1 MALGN
6 IMDIDDRTVLV
17 IGQELDVEKGQPDV
31 GNALLH
37 RVDDT
42 LFLVDTGVTTSF
54 REALTEA
61 IDRVGPWHKL
71 VLLTTHGHVDHVGNN
86 DLPDEWA
93 ADRGITVEHY
103 LPARDLPQML
113 EPTRYWE
120 ATFDRVVGVAPL
132 PAPPS
137 LVADTV
143 VSMFQPLRPFGRTTR
158 SYESLPLER
167 FSIGSQRCSGWSF
180 ADGAVRIIRSQGHC
194 SGHVVVYFRD
204 AALLHLGDEDN
215 GACGVM
221 QDADQLKLQTALA
234 TAAALVEDGSVQ
246 QLTDGHSFQVFDKDD
261 AASHLETL
269 LEQSTALQQMALDTV
284 DGQETVHPK
293 DFLVGYTA
301 GMNSL
306 DVGGAN
312 PNPMFTAMM
321 ALNHLAEIGLAPRA
335 RHSDSDWQRTD
346 FVTPKVPAARPHGL
360 ALIPAAADMVAW
372 KLRKLDR

>member
-1 MALGN
+1 MALGD
-6 IMDIDDRTVLV
+6 IIEIDDRTLLV
-17 IGQELDVEKGQPDV
+17 IGQELDMAKGQPDV

-42 LFLVDTGVTTSF
+42 LFLVDTGVTTPF
-54 REALTEA
+54 RKALTEA

-103 LPARDLPQML
+103 VPARDLPQML

-120 ATFDRVVGVAPL
+120 ETFDRVVGIAPM
-132 PAPPS
+132 PAPPA
-137 LVADTV
+137 LVANTV
-143 VSMFQPLRPFGRTTR
+143 VSLFQPLQPFGRTTR

-167 FSIGSQRCSGWSF
+167 FSVGSQPCSGWSF
-180 ADGAVRIIRSQGHC
+180 ADGAVRVIRSQGHC

-215 GACGVM
+215 GACAVM
-221 QDADQLKLQTALA
+221 QDADQLKLQTILA
-234 TAAALVEDGSVQ
+234 TAAALVEDGSVHR
-246 QLTDGHSFQVFDKDD
+246 LTDGHTFDVFDKDG

-269 LEQSTALQQMALDTV
+269 LDQSTALQQMALDAA
-284 DGQETVHPK
+284 DGIEPVHPK

-301 GMNSL
+301 GMKRIGA
-306 DVGGAN
+306 GGPN
-312 PNPMFTAMM
+312 PNPMFMAMM
-321 ALNHLAEIGLAPRA
+321 ALKQLAEIGLAPRTG
-335 RHSDSDWQRTD
+335 HSDSDWQRPD
-346 FVTPKVPAARPHGL
+346 LVTPTTPDARPHGL

-372 KLRKLDR
+372 KLRRLDR

>member
-1 MALGN
+1 MALGT
-6 IMDIDDRTVLV
+6 IIQIDDRTVLV
-17 IGQELDVEKGQPDV
+17 TGQELNVGKGQPDV

-54 REALTEA
+54 RESLTRA
-61 IDRVGPWHKL
+61 IDQVGPWQKL
-71 VLLTTHGHVDHVGNN
+71 ILLTTHGHVDHVGNN

-93 ADRGITVEHY
+93 ADRGITVAHY
-103 LPARDLPQML
+103 VPARDLPQML

-120 ATFDRVVGVAPL
+120 ATFDRVVGVAAL
-132 PAPPS
+132 PAPPA

-143 VSMFQPLRPFGRTTR
+143 VSLFQPLRPFGHTTR

-167 FSIGSQRCSGWSF
+167 FAIGSQRFTGWSF
-180 ADGAVRIIRSQGHC
+180 AGGSVRVIRSQGHC

-221 QDADQLKLQTALA
+221 QDADQLKLQTVLA

-246 QLTDGHSFQVFDKDD
+246 HLTDGHSFQVFDKRS
-261 AASHLETL
+261 AAAHLETL
-269 LEQSTALQQMALDTV
+269 LNQSTSLQQLALDTV
-284 DGQETVHPK
+284 AEEKSVRPK
-293 DFLVGYTA
+293 DFLVEYTA
-301 GMNSL
+301 GMNKL

-321 ALNHLAEIGLAPRA
+321 ALNQPAEVGLSPVGG
-335 RHSDSDWQRTD
+335 HSDSDWQRPD
-346 FVTPKVPAARPHGL
+346 LVTPETPAAQPRGL
-360 ALIPAAADMVAW
+360 ALIPAAAEMVAW

>member
-6 IMDIDDRTVLV
+6 IIEIDDRTVLV
-17 IGQELDVEKGQPDV
+17 TGQELNVEKGQPDV

-42 LFLVDTGVTTSF
+42 LFLVDTGVTNSF
-54 REALTEA
+54 REALTRA
-61 IDRVGPWHKL
+61 IDRVGPWRRL

-103 LPARDLPQML
+103 VPARDLPQML
-113 EPTRYWE
+113 EPTKYWE

-132 PAPPS
+132 PAPPA

-143 VSMFQPLRPFGRTTR
+143 VSLFQPLRPFGRTTR

-167 FSIGSQRCSGWSF
+167 FAIGSQRCTGWSF
-180 ADGAVRIIRSQGHC
+180 ADGSVRVIRSQGHC

-221 QDADQLKLQTALA
+221 QDADQLKLQTVLA
-234 TAAALVEDGSVQ
+234 TAAALVEDGSAQ
-246 QLTDGHSFQVFDKDD
+246 HLTDGHSFQVFDKSS
-261 AASHLETL
+261 AAGHLETL
-269 LEQSTALQQMALDTV
+269 LDQSTALQQLALDAV
-284 DGQETVHPK
+284 DGAEPVQPK
-293 DFLVGYTA
+293 DFLVGYTE
-301 GMNSL
+301 GMNKL
-306 DVGGAN
+306 AVGGAN

-321 ALNHLAEIGLAPRA
+321 ALNQLAEIGLARNGS
-335 RHSDSDWQRTD
+335 HSDSDWRRPD
-346 FVTPKVPAARPHGL
+346 LVTPEVAEAKPHGL
-360 ALIPAAADMVAW
+360 ALIPAAAEMVAW